1 MTAALDKIVIYIVL
15 ALCPVA
21 SFAHGGGVDKNGGHF
36 NRKSNTYHCHREPC
50 LSTATKSAKA
60 IEEAE
65 REGRA
70 FTTLYNR
77 SEWPHW
83 IDSDNDCQDTRVE
96 ILIRDSVTPAVLHS
110 PGGCKVSTGTWV
122 LPYSG
127 KTTSNPREIDIDHV
141 IPLKW
146 AHGHGGDKWSRERKR
161 EFANDPANLLATDSS
176 ENRSKGSKGPDAW
189 LPRLNRCKYAN
200 DWTVLIAKYSLELQA
215 QERLALDKAC
225 PS

>member
-1 MTAALDKIVIYIVL
+1 MSKIVIYIVL
-15 ALCPVA
+15 ALCPAA
-21 SFAHGGGVDKNGGHF
+21 SFGHGGGLDKNGGHF
-36 NRKSNTYHCHREPC
+36 NRKTNVYHCHREPC
-50 LSTATKSAKA
+50 LSTATKSAEA
-60 IEEAE
+60 LEEAE

-96 ILIRDSVTPAVLHS
+96 ILIRDSVTPAVLDM
-110 PGGCKVSTGTWV
+110 PEGCTVSSGTWL
-122 LPYSG
+122 LPYNG
-127 KTTSNPREIDIDHV
+127 DITHNPQDIDVDHI

-161 EFANDPANLLATDSS
+161 EFANDPDNLLATSSS

-189 LPRLNRCKYAN
+189 LPKLNKCEYAN
-200 DWTVLIAKYSLELQA
+200 VWISLITKYSLEVQA
-215 QERLALDKAC
+215 QESMALGRAC
-225 PS
+225 AK